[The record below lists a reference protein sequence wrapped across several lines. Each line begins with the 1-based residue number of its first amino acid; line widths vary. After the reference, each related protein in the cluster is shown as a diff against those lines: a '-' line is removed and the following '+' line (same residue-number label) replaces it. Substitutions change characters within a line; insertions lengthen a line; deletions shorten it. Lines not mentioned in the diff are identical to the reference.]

1 MGGGLIDPVF
11 LGETIVR
18 LLGGMP
24 LTLALAATSVASGLV
39 LAMFLAVLRRSS
51 QAGSWFVR
59 FYVWLFRGS
68 PLLVQLF
75 LIYYGL
81 SQFPAIRQSFL
92 WTFLRQPFWCAIL
105 ALALNTAS
113 YASEIIR
120 GGLESVPRGAVAD
133 LVLSRVASIGVSG
146 PFSARYDA
154 LERVAVGSF
163 PMVPVAAPDHPL
175 SAPPPGDHAPGAARH
190 HIQLVVYD
198 RSARTAGH
206 DFSVAG
212 HRTWRLADLA
222 SKHMLLKAG
231 IGWGM
236 MPWWMVAK
244 DIEAGRL
251 VQLDLPDQVAFDYRV
266 DVIYRTD
273 TPPGPAAAWL
283 MERFRRQV
291 DPSTSFD

>member
-1 MGGGLIDPVF
+1 MSYTIANLEAQLALMLFDRETTRKPQLTAAGRIV
-11 LGETIVR
+11 LGEAR
-18 LLGGMP
+18 LL
-24 LTLALAATSVASGLV
+24 ASGV
-39 LAMFLAVLRRSS
+39 DGLR
-51 QAGSWFVR
+51 AKVKG
-59 FYVWLFRGS
+59 
-68 PLLVQLF
+68 
-75 LIYYGL
+75 
-81 SQFPAIRQSFL
+81 IRQ
-92 WTFLRQPFWCAIL
+92 
-105 ALALNTAS
+105 
-113 YASEIIR
+113 
-120 GGLESVPRGAVAD
+120 GLEGELHVVLDSLLPGERVVDVLTAFRDELPTVALHLHVETLGAVAD

-146 PFSARYDA
+146 PFSAKYDA

-163 PMVPVAAPDHPL
+163 RMVPVAAPDHPL

-212 HRTWRLADLA
+212 HRTWRLSDLA

-236 MPWWMVAK
+236 MPWWMVTE
-244 DIEAGRL
+244 DVEAGRL